1 MPEALAAILEDV
13 PEELHQYIIEEI
25 IQELENLEHSRV
37 EMSKIDHSKSQKD
50 KLLTAIKKKRLEV
63 ASENRETIKHN
74 KQSILSKNQQKI

>member
-25 IQELENLEHSRV
+25 IQELENLEHSRI
-37 EMSKIDHSKSQKD
+37 EMSKIDHS